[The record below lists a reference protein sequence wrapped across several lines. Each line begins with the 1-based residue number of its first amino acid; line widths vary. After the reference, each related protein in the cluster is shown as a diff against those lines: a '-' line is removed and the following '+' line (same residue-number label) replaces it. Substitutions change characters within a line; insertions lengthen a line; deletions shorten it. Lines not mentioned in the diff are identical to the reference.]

1 MTTTRSWR
9 GILAVTGSAL
19 SLFWPGA
26 VAFGLPGVLGQYWQQ
41 AFGVGKGAVGAI
53 MFFMLAALG
62 IFMFLVGRW
71 QDRLGPRLAMSIGGA
86 ATGLS
91 LLMLPFAPNMNVVYL
106 WGFISGAASCFVMI
120 PALTVVQRWYP
131 RRRGLV
137 SGIVNLVFG
146 SAAAIMAPLFARM
159 LGTMGYVTMTT
170 VVAILALVF
179 GVAVAQLV
187 SRPPEGFAVRSTDPD
202 ADRAV
207 HTRSLTAR
215 QSVHTRNVWLLW
227 LVWALQGAAGIA
239 MVSLAVGFGVSK
251 GYAFESAVVILV
263 AFSVTNG
270 LSRIL
275 TGYLSDH
282 MNRTRT
288 MGATFL
294 VAGAAYFALP
304 STDSLWGIALLAALV
319 GFGFGT
325 LFSVS
330 APLAVDCFGIGH
342 FGVVY
347 GLIFTA
353 YGFLSG
359 VLGPLLGGVLV
370 DTAGGYRVAFVYL
383 GTLCVVS
390 ALLIQFVGPR
400 ATQAGSQ
407 PSGGTS
413 GQRFGTARDHVR
425 QPAQRSP
432 DRGALCSR
440 PSRGTMALTLCARTP
455 SAEIKRLQMP
465 RTQSLYSDEKWRLTL
480 A

>member
-1 MTTTRSWR
+1 MEPRQSLDVTAAGIETRSWR

-26 VAFGLPGVLGQYWQQ
+26 VAFGLPGVLGQHWQQ

-53 MFFMLAALG
+53 MFFMLASLG

-86 ATGLS
+86 VTGLS
-91 LLMLPFAPNMNVVYL
+91 LLMLPFAPSMNVVYL
-106 WGFISGAASCFVMI
+106 WGFISGAASCFLMI

-146 SAAAIMAPLFARM
+146 SAAAIMSPLFAHM
-159 LGTMGYVTMTT
+159 LVSMGYGTMTT
-170 VVAILALVF
+170 MLAILALVS
-179 GVAVAQLV
+179 GLAVAQLV
-187 SRPPEGFAVRSTDPD
+187 SMPPDGFAVRSNDPG
-202 ADRAV
+202 ADRALY
-207 HTRSLTAR
+207 TRSLTAG
-215 QSVHTRNVWLLW
+215 QSARTRNFWLLW

-251 GYAFESAVVILV
+251 GYAFGSAVVVLT

-275 TGYLSDH
+275 TGYFSDRI
-282 MNRTRT
+282 NRTRT

-304 STDSLWGIALLAALV
+304 HTGSLWGIAVLVALV

-353 YGFLSG
+353 YGFVAG

-370 DTAGGYRVAFVYL
+370 DTAGGYRLVFAYL
-383 GTLCVVS
+383 GALCVAS
-390 ALLIQFVGPR
+390 ALLIQFVRPR
-400 ATQAGSQ
+400 ATQVS
-407 PSGGTS
+407 S
-413 GQRFGTARDHVR
+413 
-425 QPAQRSP
+425 
-432 DRGALCSR
+432 
-440 PSRGTMALTLCARTP
+440 
-455 SAEIKRLQMP
+455 
-465 RTQSLYSDEKWRLTL
+465 
-480 A
+480 